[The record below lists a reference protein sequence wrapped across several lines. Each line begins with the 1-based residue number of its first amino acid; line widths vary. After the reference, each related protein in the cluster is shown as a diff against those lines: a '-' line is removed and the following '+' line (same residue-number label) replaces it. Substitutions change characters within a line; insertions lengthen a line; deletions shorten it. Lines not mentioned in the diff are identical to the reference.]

1 MYPTKDTAD
10 LKFHV
15 QAKERAVGNV
25 VQFAV
30 RAPAL
35 MIMYGLHCCFENG
48 GIGRL
53 ASLILIE

>member
-10 LKFHV
+10 LKLHV

-35 MIMYGLHCCFENG
+35 MIMYELRCCFENG
-48 GIGRL
+48 GRGGL
-53 ASLILIE
+53 ASLILID